1 MTQEEK
7 RAATEPRV
15 EFDDSGRSTGIE
27 RTEDANNGGR
37 TTPFDPNRIEVQPRN
52 TTISLLLQRLR
63 RGALDLAPDFQRQAG
78 IWSETNQSRLIES
91 ILLRI
96 ALPTIYAAENED
108 ESWAVIDGVQRLTAI
123 TRFVDPTAIDA
134 EPLRLS
140 HMEYLA
146 EYDGCTFEDLPGR
159 LQTRILE
166 TELVILLIRRGT
178 PEEAKFN
185 IFARINTSGLPL
197 SRQELRHALIP
208 GQARDLL
215 AELAVSDDFLEATA
229 HSVSPDRMA
238 GREMCLR
245 FLAFTLTPPYQYV
258 TQNFDDF
265 LRAAMHRINK
275 LPEQELDNLRTAFRY
290 AMIASE
296 LVFGPHA
303 FRKQFR
309 DRARRFPVN
318 KALFE
323 VQAVT
328 LSGLSPDEIVTLGH
342 QQDAVSSKFKELMD
356 DPAFYDSIS
365 SGTGSAATVAYRFQ
379 SLKDLFQE
387 VLDA

>member
-1 MTQEEK
+1 MTEEEK
-7 RAATEPRV
+7 SAAEPRV

-27 RTEDANNGGR
+27 LTEDANNGGR

-78 IWSETNQSRLIES
+78 IWSETNQSRLVES
-91 ILLRI
+91 LLLRI
-96 ALPTIYAAENED
+96 TLPTIYAAENED

-123 TRFVDPTAIDA
+123 TRFVDPTAIGA

-140 HMEYLA
+140 RLEYLA

-215 AELAVSDDFLEATA
+215 AELAASDQFLTATA

-238 GREMCLR
+238 EREMCLR
-245 FLAFTLTPPYQYV
+245 FLAFKLTPPEQYT

-265 LRAAMHRINK
+265 LRATMHRINE
-275 LPEQELDNLRTAFRY
+275 LSEQELDQLRESFHY
-290 AMIASE
+290 AMAASVIA
-296 LVFGPHA
+296 FGADA
-303 FRKQFR
+303 FRKQFKNR
-309 DRARRFPVN
+309 TRRFPVN

-328 LSGLSPDEIVTLGH
+328 LSSLSPDEIVALSP
-342 QQDAVSSKFKELMD
+342 QRDLVSSNFKELMD
-356 DPAFYDSIS
+356 DPEFYDSIS

-379 SLKDLFQE
+379 SLKDLLQK

>member
-1 MTQEEK
+1 MTQDEN
-7 RAATEPRV
+7 RAAAEPRV

-27 RTEDANNGGR
+27 LTEDANNGGR
-37 TTPFDPNRIEVQPRN
+37 AEPFDPNRIEVQPRN
-52 TTISLLLQRLR
+52 TTISLLLQRLQ
-63 RGALDLAPDFQRQAG
+63 RGALDLAPDFQRRAG

-140 HMEYLA
+140 HLEYLA
-146 EYDGCTFEDLPGR
+146 EYDGCTFADLPGR

-178 PEEAKFN
+178 PEAAKFN

-215 AELAVSDDFLEATA
+215 AELAASDQFLAATA
-229 HSVSPDRMA
+229 RSVSPDRMA
-238 GREMCLR
+238 EREMCLR
-245 FLAFTLTPPYQYV
+245 FLAFKLTPPEQYT

-265 LRAAMHRINK
+265 LRTAMHRINK
-275 LPEQELDNLRTAFRY
+275 LSEHEVDQLRESFGY
-290 AMIASE
+290 AMAASVIA
-296 LVFGPHA
+296 FGADA
-303 FRKQFR
+303 FRKQFKNR
-309 DRARRFPVN
+309 PRRFPVN

-328 LSGLSPDEIVTLGH
+328 LSNLSPDEIVALSP
-342 QQDAVSSKFKELMD
+342 QRDVVSARFKELMD
-356 DPAFYDSIS
+356 DPEFYDSIS

-379 SLKDLFQE
+379 SLKDLFQK

>member
-1 MTQEEK
+1 MTEEEK
-7 RAATEPRV
+7 PAVAEPRV

-27 RTEDANNGGR
+27 LTEDATNGGR
-37 TTPFDPNRIEVQPRN
+37 TTPFDPNKIEVQPRN

-78 IWSETNQSRLIES
+78 IWSQTTQSRLIES
-91 ILLRI
+91 LLLRI
-96 ALPTIYAAENED
+96 TLPTIYAAENED

-123 TRFVDPTAIDA
+123 TRFVDPDAIDA

-215 AELAVSDDFLEATA
+215 AELAESFDFLEATA

-238 GREMCLR
+238 EREMCLR
-245 FLAFTLTPPYQYV
+245 FLAFKLTPPDQYV

-265 LRAAMHRINK
+265 LRAAMHRINE
-275 LPEQELDNLRTAFRY
+275 LSEQELDSLRASFRY
-290 AMIASE
+290 AMRASR
-296 LVFGPHA
+296 LVFGPNA
-303 FRKQFR
+303 FRKQFK
-309 DRARRFPVN
+309 DRTRRFPVN

-328 LSGLSPDEIVTLGH
+328 LSSLSPDENIALSSQPNV
-342 QQDAVSSKFKELMD
+342 VSSKFMNLMD
-356 DPAFYDSIS
+356 NPAFYDSIS

-379 SLKDLFQE
+379 SLKDLLQE

>member
-1 MTQEEK
+1 MTQDEN
-7 RAATEPRV
+7 RAAAEPRV

-27 RTEDANNGGR
+27 LTEDANNGGR
-37 TTPFDPNRIEVQPRN
+37 TEPFDPNRIEVQPRN
-52 TTISLLLQRLR
+52 TTISLLLQRLQ
-63 RGALDLAPDFQRQAG
+63 RGALDLAPDFQRRAG

-123 TRFVDPTAIDA
+123 TRFVDPTAIEA

-140 HMEYLA
+140 HLEYLA

-159 LQTRILE
+159 LQTRVLE

-178 PEEAKFN
+178 PEAAKFN

-215 AELAVSDDFLEATA
+215 AELAASDQFLAATA
-229 HSVSPDRMA
+229 RSVSPDRMA
-238 GREMCLR
+238 EREMCLR
-245 FLAFTLTPPYQYV
+245 FLAFKLTPPEQYT

-275 LPEQELDNLRTAFRY
+275 LSEHELDQLRESFGY
-290 AMIASE
+290 AMAASVIA
-296 LVFGPHA
+296 FGADA

-309 DRARRFPVN
+309 NRPRRFPVN

-328 LSGLSPDEIVTLGH
+328 LSNLSPDEIVALSP
-342 QQDAVSSKFKELMD
+342 QRDVVSARFKELMD
-356 DPAFYDSIS
+356 DPEFYDSIS

-379 SLKDLFQE
+379 SLKDLFQK

>member
-7 RAATEPRV
+7 PAAVEPRV

-27 RTEDANNGGR
+27 LTEDTNNGGR

-78 IWSETNQSRLIES
+78 IWSEANQSRLIES
-91 ILLRI
+91 LLLRI
-96 ALPTIYAAENED
+96 TLPTIYAAENED

-123 TRFVDPTAIDA
+123 TRFVDPEAIDA

-140 HMEYLA
+140 HLEYLA

-215 AELAVSDDFLEATA
+215 AELAASDAFLTATA

-238 GREMCLR
+238 EREMCLR
-245 FLAFTLTPPYQYV
+245 FLAFKLTPPEQYT

-265 LRAAMHRINK
+265 LRTTMHRINE
-275 LPEQELDNLRTAFRY
+275 LSEQELEKLRDSFIY
-290 AMIASE
+290 AMVASVI
-296 LVFGPHA
+296 VFGPDA
-303 FRKQFR
+303 FRKQFKNR
-309 DRARRFPVN
+309 TRRFPVN

-328 LSGLSPDEIVTLGH
+328 LSDLSADKIVTLAP
-342 QQDAVSSKFKELMD
+342 QRDVVSSNFMDLMD

-365 SGTGSAATVAYRFQ
+365 SGTGAAATVAYRFQ
-379 SLKDLFQE
+379 SLKDLFQK